1 MPQSQFLA
9 VPVTFT
15 FERPQD
21 LDALV
26 DREPPYSPTSSI
38 RAVHHTGGARRP
50 AYPPGLPLDDRD
62 SDFMLTFGM
71 PVDIAHVHV
80 PVMAAPPTGARERKT
95 TNTNATAGN
104 SNPPSY
110 EDAVGVPLIQITLHD
125 ERATN
130 SWSKMARLRGRVS
143 GSFQRNH
150 KNTVADT
157 SSSSTIPF
165 SLAAAAVSTLDLTH
179 SGTGTTPQRP
189 ARSWSIS
196 QSLRSRVNSGNVLGT
211 NHTTNRPALPF
222 MDPQQ
227 HAEPETRTMRSRRV
241 RRSRSFSG
249 FAGVQ
254 VHGELDLELLDQLDE
269 VGREAYLAL
278 QGMMDSESGDREG
291 PL

>member
-1 MPQSQFLA
+1 SQFLA

-26 DREPPYSPTSSI
+26 DREPPYSTTSSI
-38 RAVHHTGGARRP
+38 RAVHHNGRARRP
-50 AYPPGLPLDDRD
+50 AYPPGLPVDDRD

-71 PVDIAHVHV
+71 DMSAHVHV
-80 PVMAAPPTGARERKT
+80 PVMAAPPTGARERKNT
-95 TNTNATAGN
+95 HTNATAGN

-110 EDAVGVPLIQITLHD
+110 EDAIGVPLIQITPHD

-143 GSFQRNH
+143 GIFQRNH

-157 SSSSTIPF
+157 SGSSSTIPF

-179 SGTGTTPQRP
+179 SGTTTTPQRP
-189 ARSWSIS
+189 GRSWSIS
-196 QSLRSRVNSGNVLGT
+196 QSLRARVNSGNVLGT
-211 NHTTNRPALPF
+211 DHNRPALPS
-222 MDPQQ
+222 MDPRQ
-227 HAEPETRTMRSRRV
+227 HAEPETRTMRNRRV

-278 QGMMDSESGDREG
+278 QGMMDSESGDCEG